1 MILVQDQLMEQS
13 KLHIEMEDR
22 GYQFGDGIYEVIRI
36 YDGQFFGMDEHLV
49 RLQRSANEI
58 QMQLPFSLEVLKE
71 RLMEL
76 AVANS
81 IKDGQVY
88 LQITRGVAERTHH
101 FPDHASGILVAYTKE
116 APRPLNKMK
125 EGISVITTE
134 DIRWLRCDIKSLN
147 LLGNV
152 LSKQKAKEAG
162 CDEAILIRDGI
173 VTEGSSSNV
182 FIIKNGELFTHPAN
196 NYILNGITRN
206 VLLELAKQS
215 AINVKEKT
223 FTRDD
228 LMNADEVIITSTTM
242 EVSPVVTID
251 GKQVGDGQP
260 GPVTKKLQEKFNQRI
275 QQNQS
280 VEN

>member
-36 YDGQFFGMDEHLV
+36 YDGHFFGMDEHLV

-58 QMQLPFSLEVLKE
+58 QMQLPFSLDMLKE
-71 RLMEL
+71 RLVEL
-76 AVANS
+76 AAANS
-81 IKDGQVY
+81 LKDGQVY

-101 FPDHASGILVAYTKE
+101 FPDHASGVLVAYTKE
-116 APRPLNKMK
+116 APRPLNKMQD
-125 EGISVITTE
+125 GISVITTE

-152 LSKQKAKEAG
+152 LSKQKAKDAG

-182 FIIKNGELFTHPAN
+182 FIVKNNELYTHPAN

-206 VLLELAKQS
+206 VLIEISGQS
-215 AINVKEKT
+215 DINVNEKT
-223 FTRDD
+223 FTKDE

-242 EVSPVVTID
+242 EVSPVVIID
-251 GKQVGDGQP
+251 GKQVGDGKP
-260 GPVTKKLQEKFNQRI
+260 GPVTKKLQEKFNDRI
-275 QQNQS
+275 QQNQI